1 LQAHPLSHCPRTL
14 RGMTEELFLY
24 LLMAGLA
31 LIAISCVLWLATKL
45 LGVML
50 PGEDAVDSDRKDP

>member
-1 LQAHPLSHCPRTL
+1 
-14 RGMTEELFLY
+14 MTEELFLY

-31 LIAISCVLWLATKL
+31 LIAIGCVTWLATKL

-50 PGEDAVDSDRKDP
+50 PGEDAVDSDRKEP